1 MTKKIKKDVAEKA
14 AKVVVE
20 KDEKQGKELESL
32 KKRIKVLEEENSLL
46 KVKETEHELAL
57 ETKEK
62 ALRSMKLALKVAKE
76 ELAKA
81 RQPWYKKLFNS

>member
-57 ETKEK
+57 ETKEN

-76 ELAKA
+76 ELANA
-81 RQPWYKKLFNS
+81 RKPWYKKLFN

>member
-1 MTKKIKKDVAEKA
+1 MTKKIKKDVAENA

-20 KDEKQGKELESL
+20 KDEKQEKELESL

-46 KVKETEHELAL
+46 KVKETEL
-57 ETKEK
+57 K
-62 ALRSMKLALKVAKE
+62 SMKLALKVAKE

-81 RQPWYKKLFNS
+81 RQPWYKKLFN

>member
-1 MTKKIKKDVAEKA
+1 MTKKIKKDVAENA

-32 KKRIKVLEEENSLL
+32 KKRIKALEEENSLL

-62 ALRSMKLALKVAKE
+62 ALRSMKLALGAAKE
-76 ELAKA
+76 ELANA
-81 RQPWYKKLFNS
+81 RKPWYKKLFN

>member
-1 MTKKIKKDVAEKA
+1 MTKKIKKDVAENA

-20 KDEKQGKELESL
+20 KDEKQEKELESL

-46 KVKETEHELAL
+46 KVKGTEHELAL

-62 ALRSMKLALKVAKE
+62 ELRSMKLALKVAKE

-81 RQPWYKKLFNS
+81 RQPWYKKLFN

>member
-1 MTKKIKKDVAEKA
+1 MTKKIKKDVVENA

-20 KDEKQGKELESL
+20 KGEKQGKELESL
-32 KKRIKVLEEENSLL
+32 KKRIKALEEENSLL

-62 ALRSMKLALKVAKE
+62 ALRSMKLALGAAKE
-76 ELAKA
+76 ELANA
-81 RQPWYKKLFNS
+81 RKPWYKKLFN